1 MINKRE
7 VKRFS
12 LKFGKFFDPLGLF
25 LLIAFFVLPTLAVIN
40 LSPQTK
46 SLNSVLGAQSKKEV
60 SIVLIGG
67 VHEYIINEKLS
78 TKSQDF
84 ATYTSRLLKR
94 KAGEYSKPILQ
105 LQNTFSQD
113 AVFEISGGTQNPTG
127 ATISIYMNNQEY
139 ILQDSSGTNN
149 TISITLPKNSK
160 NDMYLRFN
168 TQTEIQFGEDIEINL
183 VQK

>member
-7 VKRFS
+7 AKRFS
-12 LKFGKFFDPLGLF
+12 MKFGKFFDPLGLF
-25 LLIAFFVLPTLAVIN
+25 LLIAFFILPTLAVIN

-46 SLNSVLGAQSKKEV
+46 SLNNVLGTQSKKEV
-60 SIVLIGG
+60 STVLIGG
-67 VHEYIINEKLS
+67 VHEYIVNEKLAF
-78 TKSQDF
+78 KSQDF
-84 ATYTSRLLKR
+84 ATYTSKLLKR
-94 KAGEYSKPILQ
+94 EAGEYSKPILQ

-113 AVFEISGGTQNPTG
+113 AVFEVSGGTQNPTG
-127 ATISIYMNNQEY
+127 ATISILLNGIEY
-139 ILQDSSGTNN
+139 VLQDSSGTNN

-168 TQTEIQFGEDIEINL
+168 TQAEIQFSEDIEINL